1 MLSTARTVG
10 RRASILFVILVIAM
24 VVAACGGMT
33 AGAPGVGAPQAPG
46 LGGAGAEGPQPNPVD
61 ANGDG
66 EATRTVYALGQP
78 NLLIIKNG
86 SLVLQVTGI
95 DAALT
100 AATQQVTGLGGYVS
114 GSERSG
120 DGEFD
125 QATLTFR
132 IPADSWDQ
140 ALAGLRGLAT
150 KILDER
156 STTEDVTAQV
166 VDLGA
171 RIRNLIA
178 TETALQAIME
188 RAVEIEDVLAVQAE
202 LTAVRGQIEQLTA
215 QKTSLEE
222 QAAYSTLGVTFSL
235 KPNPVLTS
243 TSEFDPASEVDQASA
258 SLVGF
263 LQSLATAGIWFAIV
277 WLPILIVLAIVV
289 LIGVFI
295 VRRVRRSSSAGPALP
310 VAPAGDAG
318 S

>member
-1 MLSTARTVG
+1 M
-10 RRASILFVILVIAM
+10 IA
-24 VVAACGGMT
+24 AACGG
-33 AGAPGVGAPQAPG
+33 AGAALAPVPGAPQA
-46 LGGAGAEGPQPNPVD
+46 GGEQSGGGQPLSG
-61 ANGDG
+61 NGDG
-66 EATRTVYALGQP
+66 DGTDRGVLYAAGQP

-100 AATQQVTGLGGYVS
+100 SATQQISALNGYVS

-132 IPADSWDQ
+132 IPAQSWDD
-140 ALAGLRGLAT
+140 ALVRLRALGT

-156 STTEDVTAQV
+156 STTQDVTSQV

-171 RIRNLIA
+171 RLKNLQA
-178 TETALQAIME
+178 TELALQGTMAK
-188 RAVEIEDVLAVQAE
+188 AVEIKDILAVQAE
-202 LTAVRGQIEQLTA
+202 LTTVRGQIEQIAA
-215 QKTSLEE
+215 QKTSLEQ
-222 QAAYSTLGVTFSL
+222 QAAYSTLAVTFSL

-243 TSEFDPASEVDQASA
+243 TTQFDPNSEVEQASA
-258 SLVGF
+258 SLVSF

-277 WLPILIVLAIVV
+277 WVPILIVLAIIVG
-289 LIGVFI
+289 IGAFVY
-295 VRRVRRSSSAGPALP
+295 RRYRRSDPVGAAP
-310 VAPAGDAG
+310 VAPTGDSA